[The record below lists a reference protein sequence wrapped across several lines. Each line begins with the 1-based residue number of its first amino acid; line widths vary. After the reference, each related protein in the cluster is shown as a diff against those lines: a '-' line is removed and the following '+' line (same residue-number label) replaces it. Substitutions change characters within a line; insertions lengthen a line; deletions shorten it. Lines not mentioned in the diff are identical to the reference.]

1 MALAQ
6 ARPEREAAAQ
16 RPSRGPADRTRALRA
31 WDAFHVHHRRPR
43 TVRGDILDSWCR
55 SVEQVPCDLDAAPVH
70 EEAVEAWH
78 DGPVARSFA
87 AVRSDVTDVAH
98 EGDFVA
104 AVTDAD
110 GVIVWTTAGRDMERR
125 AHQVAFVP
133 GGDWDE
139 PAVGTNALTLAL
151 HHAAPATVFSAEHF
165 LPMVHDWVCYS
176 APIIDPRTGRP
187 CGVLD
192 LSTTWRKASP
202 LVLTTVSALAR
213 VVEMDLAA
221 RLGGGGMTA
230 GTPRRVGRR
239 TDGLRLEIFAMGPG
253 RVLLGGAPLPL
264 PPRQIEIL
272 AILAMHPEGL
282 SLSDLV
288 DHLHGERAANPVT
301 VKVELSRLR
310 RKLGDQLQSRPYRL
324 AGPVVADH
332 VALLDA
338 LRAGQLH
345 AATRAYSSPFLGRS
359 SAAGVEDTRRYIDV
373 AIRKAVLEADDA
385 EALFRLSSSMP
396 EDAYVAERALA
407 HLATADPRRG
417 ILAARLDALD
427 GIRSE
432 GVQPPNRL
440 QARSVDR

>member
-6 ARPEREAAAQ
+6 VRPEREATALG
-16 RPSRGPADRTRALRA
+16 PSRGPADRTRALRA

-43 TVRGDILDSWCR
+43 TVRGDTLDSWCR
-55 SVEQVPCDLDAAPVH
+55 SVEQVSSDLDAAPVH
-70 EEAVEAWH
+70 EEAVEAWR
-78 DGPVARSFA
+78 DGPLARSFA

-139 PAVGTNALTLAL
+139 PAVGTNALSLAL
-151 HHAAPATVFSAEHF
+151 HQVAPATVFSAEHF
-165 LPMVHDWVCYS
+165 LPMVHDWVCYF
-176 APIIDPRTGRP
+176 APIVDPRTGRP

-202 LVLTTVSALAR
+202 LALTTVSALAR
-213 VVEMDLAA
+213 VVEMDLRA
-221 RLGGGGMTA
+221 RLGGDGAAA
-230 GTPRRVGRR
+230 GTPRRVSPH
-239 TDGLRLEIFAMGPG
+239 TDALRLEIFAMGPG
-253 RVLLGGAPLPL
+253 RVLLGGTPLGL

-272 AILAMHPEGL
+272 AGGPLARGARREPRDGQGRALPRGQAE
-282 SLSDLV
+282 SLGVHACAESSV
-288 DHLHGERAANPVT
+288 IGSRAACTGWRAPWWPT
-301 VKVELSRLR
+301 TWRSSTPCERGSSTPRPAPTR
-310 RKLGDQLQSRPYRL
+310 RRSW
-324 AGPVVADH
+324 ADPRRR
-332 VALLDA
+332 AWRT
-338 LRAGQLH
+338 RAG
-345 AATRAYSSPFLGRS
+345 
-359 SAAGVEDTRRYIDV
+359 IDV
-373 AIRKAVLEADDA
+373 AIRRAVLEADDA

-432 GVQPPNRL
+432 GVQPPTRL